1 MPAKKLTLS
10 VDEKTIEKAKAYS
23 KAHNTSISRLVGG
36 FLEGLSDADS
46 ELTPR
51 VKRLLGV
58 LPSDVD
64 VREYRQ
70 HLDEKY
76 AS

>member
-1 MPAKKLTLS
+1 MNKNVPILVRMS
-10 VDEKTIEKAKAYS
+10 KT
-23 KAHNTSISRLVGG
+23 
-36 FLEGLSDADS
+36 DS
-46 ELTPR
+46 LA
-51 VKRLLGV
+51 LGV